1 MSRTTGR
8 GADGSAGR
16 PDAATT
22 GSPIHDLRL
31 VKLRKEFTSQDD
43 PNTRVVAV
51 DDVDL
56 ELARGQLVTLLGPS
70 GCGKTTLLRM
80 IAGFEEPTSGDVYF
94 GDRRMN
100 EVAPNARDATM
111 VFQSYAIFPHLNVY
125 DNIAF
130 GLRLKGM
137 PRDEMRA
144 RVDRVVEQVGL
155 TGMTQRP
162 PSQLS
167 GGQQQRVALARC
179 LVMEPRMLLFD
190 EPLSN
195 LDAKLR
201 EQMRIEI
208 RELQQRL
215 GITSVYVTHDQVE
228 AMSISDVVVVMDKG
242 RVAQVGSPV
251 EVYARPVDRFV
262 ADFIGKANFLEATA
276 LGAHAIEVAGARLEV
291 PNGVPH
297 ATGTRVTAV
306 IRPEALTIE
315 RGEGVA
321 APLRGVVERA
331 SFLGQLAE
339 IVVRAPG
346 DVPWMVDVPNA
357 AEVGMPAVGETVGLV
372 PSPRSLHVL
381 PR

>member
-1 MSRTTGR
+1 MSETAPQPG
-8 GADGSAGR
+8 GAAV
-16 PDAATT
+16 
-22 GSPIHDLRL
+22 DLRL

-43 PNTRVVAV
+43 PNTVVVAV
-51 DDVDL
+51 DDVNL
-56 ELARGQLVTLLGPS
+56 ELPKGELVTLLGPS

-80 IAGFEEPTSGDVYF
+80 IAGFEEPTRGDIYF
-94 GDRRMN
+94 GSRRMN
-100 EVAPNARDATM
+100 QVAPNARDATM
-111 VFQSYAIFPHLNVY
+111 VFQSYAIFPHLNVH

-130 GLRLKGM
+130 GLRLK
-137 PRDEMRA
+137 RLSRA
-144 RVDRVVEQVGL
+144 EIRERVERVVEL
-155 TGMTQRP
+155 TGLAGMTGRP

-201 EQMRIEI
+201 EQMRLEI

-228 AMSISDVVVVMDKG
+228 AMAISDVVVVMNEG

-251 EVYARPVDRFV
+251 EVYARPADRFV
-262 ADFIGKANFLEATA
+262 ADFIGKANFLHARAT
-276 LGAHAIEVAGARLEV
+276 GAERIEVDGAELEV

-297 ATGTRVTAV
+297 PHGAAVTAV
-306 IRPEALTIE
+306 IRPEALVLE
-315 RGEGVA
+315 RGPA
-321 APLRGVVERA
+321 LQAPLRGVVERA
-331 SFLGQLAE
+331 TFLGHLAE
-339 IVVRAPG
+339 VAVRTSAG
-346 DVPWMVDVPNA
+346 ALWLVDVPNA
-357 AEVGMPAVGETVGLV
+357 AEVGMPEVGEGVGLR

>member
-1 MSRTTGR
+1 MS
-8 GADGSAGR
+8 A
-16 PDAATT
+16 
-22 GSPIHDLRL
+22 PIDLRL
-31 VKLRKEFTSQDD
+31 VKLRKEFVSQDD
-43 PNTRVVAV
+43 PNNIVVAV
-51 DDVDL
+51 DNVDL
-56 ELARGQLVTLLGPS
+56 ELAKGQLVTLLGPS

-80 IAGFEEPTSGDVYF
+80 IAGFEEPTSGEVYF
-94 GDRRMN
+94 GERLMN
-100 EVAPNARDATM
+100 QVPPNARDATM

-130 GLRLKGM
+130 GLRLKGLSKAEI
-137 PRDEMRA
+137 RT
-144 RVDRVVEQVGL
+144 RVDKVVELVGL

-201 EQMRIEI
+201 EQMRLEI

-215 GITSVYVTHDQVE
+215 GITSVYVTHDQIE
-228 AMSISDVVVVMDKG
+228 AMSISDVVVVMDRGK
-242 RVAQVGSPV
+242 VAQVGSPV
-251 EVYARPVDRFV
+251 EVYARPADRFV

-276 LGAHAIEVAGARLEV
+276 VDAHTIALDGARLAV
-291 PNGVPH
+291 PGGVPH
-297 ATGTRVTAV
+297 PPGTRVTAV

-315 RGEGVA
+315 RGEAVR

-331 SFLGQLAE
+331 TFLGQLAE
-339 IVVRAPG
+339 IAVRTG
-346 DVPWMVDVPNA
+346 DGLRWLVDVPNA